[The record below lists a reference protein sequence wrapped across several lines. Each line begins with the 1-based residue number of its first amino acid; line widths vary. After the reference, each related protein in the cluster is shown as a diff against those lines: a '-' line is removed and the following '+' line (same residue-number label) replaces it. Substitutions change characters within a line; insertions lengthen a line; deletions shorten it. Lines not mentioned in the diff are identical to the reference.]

1 MNYIPIN
8 ADRMAL
14 TDILKVVDTLTITG
28 LHTNDIVQREW
39 QITAMCPGTSRGY
52 ISSGHSIEDSIN
64 EWFKLA
70 GMERPAP
77 ETFQEIK
84 DQLG

>member
-14 TDILKVVDTLTITG
+14 TDLLKVVDTLTITG

-77 ETFQEIK
+77 ETFYEAK
-84 DQLG
+84 EKLG